1 MKIGLLTDFPAV
13 EYCNGPALASQAYRR
28 NMEGRGHEVSF
39 IGPRPKR
46 SQRQVE
52 GDGNILFSSMVM
64 KRYANTPFAMPW
76 PLTPFKTKPDF
87 DVVHGNSNGHMMHY
101 GLMMREMYDIPC
113 LQTNTIYLPAFKS
126 HMIPEE
132 MLNGVG
138 GGFFDFL
145 SNYVEDNFRD
155 IYGSGDGVIVQ
166 CKGLVDYWRE
176 KGLTVPLHII
186 PRPIDVRSFDR
197 PLGADPFHPDFEK
210 GKRLF
215 VACRHAGEK
224 SLDQLLRIFAE
235 QVLPVEPKASL
246 SLLGDGPAHAGLIEY
261 AHELGIWDRV
271 QFLGERPHRD
281 LALWYKYA
289 DVFAYPS
296 VSETFGQVISEALW
310 MGCPVVGFDDKMGM
324 AFQVEDGVNGRLVQK
339 GPSEEEAFGAAIL
352 QLVESPALCSRF
364 GAAAARRQREL
375 CHPDRVYAAYERAYE
390 AAQEHLR
397 ENPATLRN
405 RSKPRQLFSLFKDH
419 ALPWTWKTLAVIG
432 AGHIPAS
439 GRYEQAYVPR
449 KDVRFDAAP
458 EVFAPQT
465 NPGHL
470 RVLPGTGGVPAGVG
484 APYKS
489 RVAR

>member
-1 MKIGLLTDFPAV
+1 
-13 EYCNGPALASQAYRR
+13 
-28 NMEGRGHEVSF
+28 MEGRGHEVSF
-39 IGPRPKR
+39 IGPRPKQ

-76 PLTPFKTKPDF
+76 PLTPFKSKPDF

-113 LQTNTIYLPAFKS
+113 LQTNTIYLEAFKS

-132 MLNGVG
+132 MLNGVA
-138 GGFFDFL
+138 GGFFDYL
-145 SNYVEDNFRD
+145 SNYAEENFRD
-155 IYGSGDGVIVQ
+155 IYGAGDGLIVQ

-197 PLGADPFHPDFEK
+197 PLGDDPFHPTFEK

-235 QVLPVEPKASL
+235 HVLPADPKASL
-246 SLLGDGPAHAGLIEY
+246 SLVGDGPAHAGLIEY

-271 QFLGERPHRD
+271 QFLGEQPHRE

-324 AFQVEDGVNGRLVQK
+324 AFQVDDGVNGRLVQK

-352 QLVESPALCSRF
+352 QLLGSSEMRSRF
-364 GAAAARRQREL
+364 GAAAARRQRDL

-397 ENPATLRN
+397 ANPATLRN
-405 RSKPRQLFSLFKDH
+405 RSKPGQLFSLFKDH

-432 AGHIPAS
+432 AGYIPAS
-439 GRYEQAYVPR
+439 GRYEQEYVPR

-458 EVFAPQT
+458 EVMTPQA